1 MPEYTVDYRLPEQLR
16 GTFLE
21 EVMRA
26 RIPEIVGACR
36 KWPAE
41 AIRPVLERA
50 PTTRSFRCSL
60 TRKHPGIIAEL
71 KKASPSA
78 GVLRRDFDPLMLGR
92 ELEDAGAA
100 ALSVVTEPRYF
111 QGTLE
116 HLAALRW
123 SAGVPILCK
132 DFFVDSYQILAAR
145 HAGADSVL
153 LIAALLDDA
162 LLRRLREEAEALGM
176 EALVEVHG
184 AGELDRAIQSGATI
198 IGVNNRDLRTLQT
211 SLDLSLDLA
220 KHLPQDVLAISESG
234 IRTADDIRRL
244 SEAGY
249 GGFLVGEQLMRS
261 ASPAAALAELTKNIH
276 GRRRGAS

>member
-1 MPEYTVDYRLPEQLR
+1 MSDYTVDYTLPGQLR

-26 RIPEIVGACR
+26 RIPEIVGACM

-41 AIRPVLERA
+41 AIRPALERA
-50 PTTRSFRCSL
+50 PATRSLRRAL
-60 TRKHPGIIAEL
+60 MGKPPGIIAEL

-78 GVLRRDFDPLMLGR
+78 GLLRRDFDPLMLGR

-111 QGTLE
+111 QGRLE
-116 HLAALRW
+116 YIATLRW
-123 SAGVPILCK
+123 SAGVPILRK
-132 DFFVDSYQILAAR
+132 DFIVDSYQILEAR

-162 LLRRLREEAEALGM
+162 SLRRLREETEALGM
-176 EALVEVHG
+176 EALVEVHS
-184 AGELDRAIQSGATI
+184 AGELDRALQSGATT

-211 SLDLSLDLA
+211 SLDVSLELA
-220 KHLPQDVLAISESG
+220 QRFPREVLAISESG

-249 GGFLVGEQLMRS
+249 RGFLVGEQLMRS
-261 ASPAAALAELTKNIH
+261 TSPAAALAELTQKIPNRP
-276 GRRRGAS
+276 RRAS

>member
-1 MPEYTVDYRLPEQLR
+1 MSDYTVDYTLPGQLR

-26 RIPEIVGACR
+26 RIPEIVGACM

-41 AIRPVLERA
+41 AIRPALERA
-50 PTTRSFRCSL
+50 PATRSLRRAL
-60 TRKHPGIIAEL
+60 MGKPPGIIAEL

-78 GVLRRDFDPLMLGR
+78 GLLRRDFDPLMLGR
-92 ELEDAGAA
+92 ELEGAGAA

-111 QGTLE
+111 QGRLE
-116 HLAALRW
+116 YIATLRW
-123 SAGVPILCK
+123 SAGVPILRK
-132 DFFVDSYQILAAR
+132 DFIVDSYQILEAR

-162 LLRRLREEAEALGM
+162 SLRRLREETEALGM
-176 EALVEVHG
+176 EALVEVHS
-184 AGELDRAIQSGATI
+184 AGELDRALQSGATT

-211 SLDLSLDLA
+211 SLDVSLELA
-220 KHLPQDVLAISESG
+220 QRFPREVLAISESG

-244 SEAGY
+244 WDAGY
-249 GGFLVGEQLMRS
+249 RGFLVGEQLMRS
-261 ASPAAALAELTKNIH
+261 TSPAAALAELTQKIPNRP
-276 GRRRGAS
+276 RRAS

>member
-1 MPEYTVDYRLPEQLR
+1 MSDYTVDYTLPGQLR

-26 RIPEIVGACR
+26 RIPEIVGACM

-41 AIRPVLERA
+41 AIRPALERA
-50 PTTRSFRCSL
+50 PAARSLRRAL
-60 TRKHPGIIAEL
+60 MGKPPGIIAEL

-78 GVLRRDFDPLMLGR
+78 GLLRRDFDPLMLGR

-111 QGTLE
+111 QGRLE
-116 HLAALRW
+116 YIATLRW
-123 SAGVPILCK
+123 SAGVPILRK
-132 DFFVDSYQILAAR
+132 DFIVDSYQILEAR

-162 LLRRLREEAEALGM
+162 SLRRLREETEALGM
-176 EALVEVHG
+176 EALVEVHS
-184 AGELDRAIQSGATI
+184 AGELDRALQSGATT

-211 SLDLSLDLA
+211 SLDVSLELA
-220 KHLPQDVLAISESG
+220 QRFPREVLAISESG

-249 GGFLVGEQLMRS
+249 RGFLVGEQLMRS
-261 ASPAAALAELTKNIH
+261 TSPAAALAELTQKIPNRP
-276 GRRRGAS
+276 RRAS

>member
-1 MPEYTVDYRLPEQLR
+1 MSDYTVDYTLPGQLR

-26 RIPEIVGACR
+26 RIPEIVGACM

-41 AIRPVLERA
+41 AIRPALERA
-50 PTTRSFRCSL
+50 PATRSLRRAL
-60 TRKHPGIIAEL
+60 MGKPPGIIAEL

-78 GVLRRDFDPLMLGR
+78 GLLRRDFDPLMLGR

-111 QGTLE
+111 QGRLE
-116 HLAALRW
+116 YIATLRW
-123 SAGVPILCK
+123 SAGVPILRK
-132 DFFVDSYQILAAR
+132 DFIVDSYQILEAR

-162 LLRRLREEAEALGM
+162 SLRRLREETEALGM
-176 EALVEVHG
+176 EALVEVHS
-184 AGELDRAIQSGATI
+184 AGELDRALQSGATT

-211 SLDLSLDLA
+211 SLDVSLELA
-220 KHLPQDVLAISESG
+220 RRFPRDVLAISESG

-249 GGFLVGEQLMRS
+249 RGFLVGEQLMRS
-261 ASPAAALAELTKNIH
+261 TSPAAALAELTQKIPNRP
-276 GRRRGAS
+276 RRAS

>member
-1 MPEYTVDYRLPEQLR
+1 MSDHTVDYTLPGQLR

-26 RIPEIVGACR
+26 RIPEIVGACM

-41 AIRPVLERA
+41 AIRPALERA
-50 PTTRSFRCSL
+50 PATRSLRRAL
-60 TRKHPGIIAEL
+60 MGKPPGIIAEL

-78 GVLRRDFDPLMLGR
+78 GLLRRDFDPLMLGR
-92 ELEDAGAA
+92 ELENAGAA

-111 QGTLE
+111 QGRLE
-116 HLAALRW
+116 YIATLRW
-123 SAGVPILCK
+123 SAGVPILRK
-132 DFFVDSYQILAAR
+132 DFIVDSYQILEAR

-162 LLRRLREEAEALGM
+162 SLRRLREETEALGM
-176 EALVEVHG
+176 EALVEVHS
-184 AGELDRAIQSGATI
+184 AGELDRALQSGATT

-211 SLDLSLDLA
+211 SLDVSLELA
-220 KHLPQDVLAISESG
+220 RRFPRDVLAISESG

-249 GGFLVGEQLMRS
+249 RGFLVGEQLMRS
-261 ASPAAALAELTKNIH
+261 ASPAAALAELTQKIPNRP
-276 GRRRGAS
+276 RRAS

>member
-1 MPEYTVDYRLPEQLR
+1 MSDYTVDYTLPGQLR

-26 RIPEIVGACR
+26 RIPEIVGACM

-41 AIRPVLERA
+41 AIRPALERA
-50 PTTRSFRCSL
+50 PATRSLRRAL
-60 TRKHPGIIAEL
+60 MGKPPGIIAEL

-78 GVLRRDFDPLMLGR
+78 GLLRRDFDPLMLGR

-111 QGTLE
+111 QGRLE
-116 HLAALRW
+116 YIATLRW
-123 SAGVPILCK
+123 SAGVPILRK
-132 DFFVDSYQILAAR
+132 DFIVDSYQILEAR

-162 LLRRLREEAEALGM
+162 SLRRLREETEALGM
-176 EALVEVHG
+176 EALVEVHS
-184 AGELDRAIQSGATI
+184 AGELDRALQSGATT

-211 SLDLSLDLA
+211 SLDVSLELA
-220 KHLPQDVLAISESG
+220 QRFPREVLAISESG

-244 SEAGY
+244 WDAGY
-249 GGFLVGEQLMRS
+249 RGFLVGEQLMRS
-261 ASPAAALAELTKNIH
+261 TSPAAALAELTQKIPNRP
-276 GRRRGAS
+276 RRAS

>member
-1 MPEYTVDYRLPEQLR
+1 MSDYTVDYTLPGQLR

-26 RIPEIVGACR
+26 RIPEIVGACM

-50 PTTRSFRCSL
+50 PATRSLRRAL
-60 TRKHPGIIAEL
+60 MGRPPGIIAEL

-78 GVLRRDFDPLMLGR
+78 GLLRRDFDPLMLGR
-92 ELEDAGAA
+92 ELENAGAA

-111 QGTLE
+111 QGRLE
-116 HLAALRW
+116 YIATLRW
-123 SAGVPILCK
+123 SAGVPILRK
-132 DFFVDSYQILAAR
+132 DFIVDSYQILEAR

-162 LLRRLREEAEALGM
+162 SLRRLREETEALGM
-176 EALVEVHG
+176 EALVEVHS
-184 AGELDRAIQSGATI
+184 AGELDRALQSGATT

-211 SLDLSLDLA
+211 SLDVSLELA
-220 KHLPQDVLAISESG
+220 QRFPREVLAISESG

-249 GGFLVGEQLMRS
+249 RGFLVGEQLMRS
-261 ASPAAALAELTKNIH
+261 TSPAAALAELTQKIPNRP
-276 GRRRGAS
+276 RRAS

>member
-1 MPEYTVDYRLPEQLR
+1 MSDHTVDYTLPGQLR

-26 RIPEIVGACR
+26 RIPEIVGACM

-41 AIRPVLERA
+41 AIRPALERA
-50 PTTRSFRCSL
+50 PATRSLRRAL
-60 TRKHPGIIAEL
+60 MGKPPGIIAEL

-78 GVLRRDFDPLMLGR
+78 GLLRRDFDPLMLGR

-111 QGTLE
+111 QGRLE
-116 HLAALRW
+116 YIATLRW
-123 SAGVPILCK
+123 SAGVPILRK
-132 DFFVDSYQILAAR
+132 DFIVDSYQILEAR

-162 LLRRLREEAEALGM
+162 SLRRLREETEALGM
-176 EALVEVHG
+176 EALVEVHS
-184 AGELDRAIQSGATI
+184 AGELDRALQSGATT

-211 SLDLSLDLA
+211 SLDVSLELA
-220 KHLPQDVLAISESG
+220 QRFPREVLAISESG

-249 GGFLVGEQLMRS
+249 RGFLVGEQLMRS
-261 ASPAAALAELTKNIH
+261 TSPAAALAELTQKIPNRP
-276 GRRRGAS
+276 RRAS